1 MSKYSNSHIAV
12 LQRCSAAKAETFSSD
27 IGIEK
32 HYGDMVVMDS
42 SFVNRAVRRR
52 IKANE
57 RKRNKKLGS

>member
-12 LQRCSAAKAETFSSD
+12 LQRCSSAKAETFSSD
-27 IGIEK
+27 TSIEK
-32 HYGDMVVMDS
+32 RYGDMVVMDP